1 MKTKM
6 DLDTKDMEILIKIQ
20 KMCNETCCSNCMFN
34 NKDLGCLL
42 SYIKDT
48 IVEVT
53 EMDRKTLNRL
63 LNTALEASE
72 DTDD

>member
-34 NKDLGCLL
+34 NKDLACLL
-42 SYIKDT
+42 SYIKET
-48 IVEVT
+48 IIDAT
-53 EMDRKTLNRL
+53 EMDRLTLNRL

-72 DTDD
+72 DTED

>member
-1 MKTKM
+1 METKI

-20 KMCNETCCSNCMFN
+20 KMCNETCCRNCMFN

-42 SYIKDT
+42 SYIRDT

>member
-20 KMCNETCCSNCMFN
+20 KMCNETRCSNCMFN
-34 NKDLGCLL
+34 NKEVGCLL
-42 SYIKDT
+42 SRIKDT
-48 IVEVT
+48 IVEET
-53 EMDRKTLNRL
+53 EMARQTINRL